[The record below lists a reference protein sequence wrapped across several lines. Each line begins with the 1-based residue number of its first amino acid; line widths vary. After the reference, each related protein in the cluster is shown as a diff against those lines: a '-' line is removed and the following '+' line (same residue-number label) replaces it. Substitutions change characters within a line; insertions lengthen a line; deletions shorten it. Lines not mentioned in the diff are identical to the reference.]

1 MGIITSI
8 EQGLDRAIGLFSPG
22 SEVKRI
28 LQRQQAEKARM
39 YAAAKTTRSTG
50 GWSPVGQ
57 DVNTLIR
64 SSSVQIRNRS
74 RQLVRDF
81 AYFARAVDIL
91 VDYTVGTGVQL
102 QSRVTRGVD
111 AETGK
116 SRLHTAKINEIENAW
131 WRWMEEADAS
141 GRLHYHELEQL
152 AKRQDVESGEFLF
165 VKVNL
170 PDKNRFL
177 PFALIPYES
186 DWLCSDYVNPQ
197 SGNVVDQGIEADPAT
212 GRVIAY
218 HFRVPDGFNNLT
230 GGMKSQRI
238 LAENVIHGFKTLRPG
253 QIRGISPFTTAI
265 LLADDLHEYLN
276 AEIDAAK
283 HAAKRLAVVTT
294 SDIAGFQN
302 MRATTDAETG
312 QRIEELENAFIEYL
326 RPGETIT
333 FDGSN
338 RPGDTFEPFTRL
350 VLRMVAVSTGV
361 TYELLTGDY
370 NGINYSNLRGI
381 RNDFMKIIAPL
392 QQRHIRQFCQPVFRA
407 FLDSAV
413 QSGRISLPGYFS
425 NPYPWQECTWQP
437 PGVESIDPLREGKAY
452 IDQINSLLR
461 SPQEITASRGRDYE
475 EVLNEITEAKRMA
488 DARGLSVADVKT
500 ALANAPS
507 AVDPATNGKGATTN
521 D

>member
-1 MGIITSI
+1 MSIITSI
-8 EQGLDRAIGLFSPG
+8 ERSLDRAIGLFSPS
-22 SEVKRI
+22 SEAKRI
-28 LQRQQAEKARM
+28 IQRKQVDQMRM
-39 YAAAKTTRSTG
+39 YAAAKVTRSTG

-57 DVNTLIR
+57 DVNSLIR
-64 SSSVQIRNRS
+64 SSSSQIRNRS

-111 AETGK
+111 ADTGK
-116 SRLHTAKINEIENAW
+116 SRLHTAKINEIESAW

-170 PDKNRFL
+170 RDKGRFI
-177 PFALIPYES
+177 PFALQAYEA
-186 DWLCSDYVNPQ
+186 DWLNSNYITPA

-212 GRVIAY
+212 GRVVAY
-218 HFRVPDGFNNLT
+218 HFCVPDGFNNLT
-230 GGMKSQRI
+230 GGIKHQRI
-238 LAENVIHGFKTLRPG
+238 PAENVIHGFKTLRPG

-283 HAAKRLAVVTT
+283 LAAKYMAIIETPDAAAFQALRGVDT
-294 SDIAGFQN
+294 S
-302 MRATTDAETG
+302 TG
-312 QRIEELENAFIEYL
+312 QPIEQLENAIIEYL
-326 RPGETIT
+326 RPGEKINLQ
-333 FDGSN
+333 GHN
-338 RPGDTFEPFTRL
+338 RPGDSFEPFTRL

-392 QQRHIRQFCQPVFRA
+392 QQRHIRQFCQPVYRA
-407 FLDSAV
+407 FLESAV
-413 QSGRISLPGYFS
+413 QSGRISLPGYFA

-475 EVLNEITEAKRMA
+475 EVLNEIAEAKRMA
-488 DARGLSVADVKT
+488 DARGLAPADVKT

-521 D
+521 E